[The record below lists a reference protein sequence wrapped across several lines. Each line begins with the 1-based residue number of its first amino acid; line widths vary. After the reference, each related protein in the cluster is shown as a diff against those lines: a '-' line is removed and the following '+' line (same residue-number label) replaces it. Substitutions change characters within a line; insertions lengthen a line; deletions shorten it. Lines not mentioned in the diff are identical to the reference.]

1 MHMEIAQAVD
11 FLGRLLQSKIEET
24 SLNKMK
30 QELIV
35 ELKARFSDHWDPQ
48 HPTRG
53 NGYRSISNFNGM
65 LDPVLVTAAKRAS
78 ISPELVNNS
87 LPRDFVLWIDP
98 FTVSYRVGDHG
109 NIMTLFEDRSR
120 GRITFKMDP
129 NELPSSPAASP
140 HLVPPVRASAAV
152 RISPPAS
159 PQSVTKNATSS
170 PLSKQKSKQP
180 EMEEKQLVMAN

>member
-65 LDPVLVTAAKRAS
+65 LDPVLVTGKS
-78 ISPELVNNS
+78 I
-87 LPRDFVLWIDP
+87 R
-98 FTVSYRVGDHG
+98 
-109 NIMTLFEDRSR
+109 
-120 GRITFKMDP
+120 
-129 NELPSSPAASP
+129 
-140 HLVPPVRASAAV
+140 
-152 RISPPAS
+152 
-159 PQSVTKNATSS
+159 TSCI
-170 PLSKQKSKQP
+170 
-180 EMEEKQLVMAN
+180 

>member
-1 MHMEIAQAVD
+1 MAGHYYSTKGRLVDHYCQRHTEQCETSNLYVRLGSHWMVSVEKPPKPARCLFETCDTLLSQQCQQTFFTCFPLFDTMHMEIAQAVD

-65 LDPVLVTAAKRAS
+65 LDPVLVTGKS
-78 ISPELVNNS
+78 I
-87 LPRDFVLWIDP
+87 R
-98 FTVSYRVGDHG
+98 
-109 NIMTLFEDRSR
+109 TLC
-120 GRITFKMDP
+120 IWVFKVYALMVCLFP
-129 NELPSSPAASP
+129 CSCKTGIHFAG
-140 HLVPPVRASAAV
+140 
-152 RISPPAS
+152 
-159 PQSVTKNATSS
+159 TS
-170 PLSKQKSKQP
+170 
-180 EMEEKQLVMAN
+180 E